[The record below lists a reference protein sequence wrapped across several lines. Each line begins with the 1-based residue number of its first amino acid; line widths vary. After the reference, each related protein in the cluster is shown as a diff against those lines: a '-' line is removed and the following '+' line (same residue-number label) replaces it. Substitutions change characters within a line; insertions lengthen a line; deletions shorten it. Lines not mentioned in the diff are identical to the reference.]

1 MHELKKLDIAT
12 MWKGL
17 EWASGRLVLKR
28 RKGEPL
34 EAEHAPTKP
43 GLYQMTWDGVD
54 DWKGLPAHITVL
66 ASRKIADP
74 RLNIQQLQPPVLLTI
89 GRTTDI
95 YGRIR
100 EHLGTNENNNRLF
113 MRLKR
118 MLPHLA
124 DEGIRQAAVR
134 SLLVE
139 WVAVPNWSH
148 RCLLERYGSV
158 VCTPLFDIDAE
169 H

>member
-1 MHELKKLDIAT
+1 
-12 MWKGL
+12 
-17 EWASGRLVLKR
+17 V
-28 RKGEPL
+28 
-34 EAEHAPTKP
+34 
-43 GLYQMTWDGVD
+43 
-54 DWKGLPAHITVL
+54 HITVM

-74 RLNIQQLQPPVLLTI
+74 FLNIEQLQPPVLLTI

-100 EHLGTNENNNRLF
+100 EHLGTNEKSNRLF

-118 MLPHLA
+118 MLSHLTDA
-124 DEGIRQAAVR
+124 EIRQAAMR
-134 SLLVE
+134 RLLVE
-139 WVAVPNWSH
+139 WVAISSWSH

-158 VCTPLFDIDAE
+158 VYMPLFDIDAE